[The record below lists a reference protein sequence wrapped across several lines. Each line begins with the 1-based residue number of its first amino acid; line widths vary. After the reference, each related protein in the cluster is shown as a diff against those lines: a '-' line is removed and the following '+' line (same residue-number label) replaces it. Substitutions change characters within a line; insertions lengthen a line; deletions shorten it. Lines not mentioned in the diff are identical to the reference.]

1 MSRALV
7 ERRLSDVASQLKD
20 LRRELSVTDEQLGH
34 LADEAEDAR
43 LRSLVSETPIAD
55 REHREASRHAEAM
68 GRHRDDVLASIARLE
83 ALQDELLDKLL
94 DAS

>member
-7 ERRLSDVASQLKD
+7 ERRLSDVASQLKE
-20 LRRELSVTDEQLGH
+20 LRRELSVTDEQLAH

-68 GRHRDDVLASIARLE
+68 SRHRDDVVASISRLE
-83 ALQDELLDKLL
+83 VLQDELLDKLL